1 MYRALIKRL
10 RDKAAELRMRAGDME
25 NACARQTMT
34 EAARGHEHM
43 AQGYEQLDEQ
53 RAEISKQ

>member
-1 MYRALIKRL
+1 MYHALVKRL
-10 RDKAAELRMRAGDME
+10 RDKAADLRMRAGDMD

-34 EAARGHEHM
+34 DAARGHEHM

-53 RAEISKQ
+53 RVEIAKQ